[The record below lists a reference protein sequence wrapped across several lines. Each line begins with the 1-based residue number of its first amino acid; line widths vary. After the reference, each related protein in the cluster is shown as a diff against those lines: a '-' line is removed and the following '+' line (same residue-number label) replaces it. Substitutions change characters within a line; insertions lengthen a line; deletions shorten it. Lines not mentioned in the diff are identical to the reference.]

1 MAYNIYLFQPQHE
14 IRVGGEIN
22 YWIPYSIGC
31 LWSYAKQFDWVENNF
46 SIGELFFKRESS
58 KCILE
63 TLDNPAIVGFSC
75 YTWNEAYCMGMAKLI
90 KDKWPDCHILFGGAQ
105 TSERHLEEYY
115 INTIVLAEGEISF
128 VDILN
133 KFLNNETIP
142 EVYNKSRLQ
151 DLDVPSPYL
160 SGVFDHLMEK
170 YPDYKWAITIE
181 TNRGCPY
188 ACTFCDWGGTTY
200 SKIKKFG
207 LERIQEE
214 LKWVEKNPIVFF
226 IGGDAN
232 FGIFKERDLEIA
244 KLIRKTADNSLIDA
258 VNLQYAKNNTG
269 TVFEIGKVIG
279 PYNRGITVS
288 VQSMNQPTLKAIK
301 RTNLDINDMKHM
313 MELSEKYDV
322 NTYTEVI
329 LGLPLETLETWK
341 EGMCELLRLGQHQ
354 AIDLSIAELLENAEL
369 NTPISRDLYGIEEIR
384 VEQYHSMIKDQEFPE
399 TAKIVKATNTMT
411 TEEMV
416 MGYLYSWMIIH
427 LHVNGYCQL
436 YARYLYNIH
445 KIDYKQFYDR
455 MFDLVQKDP
464 QFKPHYDALY
474 KTLRIYL
481 TEGKLIEDEN
491 LNEKGDSF
499 HFASYRFCYE
509 NKEILFRLGKKVFLE
524 FCSEIDDIDRLQK
537 LFIYDGAQ
545 QLPCIVNSNIDIK
558 NWKQSPTKYKI
569 YTLKDDI
576 PQFKTMKKID
586 FWALR
591 KKSLLRNK
599 IEVLDENL

>member
-1 MAYNIYLFQPQHE
+1 MSNTIYLFQPQHE
-14 IRVGGEIN
+14 IYVGGEIN

-31 LWSYAKQFDWVENNF
+31 LCSYAQQYKWVQDNF
-46 SIGELFFKRESS
+46 KIGELFFKRES
-58 KCILE
+58 KQYILD

-75 YTWNEAYCMGMAKLI
+75 YTWNEAYCLGMAKVI

-105 TSERHLEEYY
+105 TSTRHLEEYFVD
-115 INTIVLAEGEISF
+115 TIVQAEGELSF
-128 VDILN
+128 VDILEKFYQN
-133 KFLNNETIP
+133 KSIP
-142 EVYNKSRLQ
+142 EIYQKSRLT
-151 DLDVPSPYL
+151 DLDIPSPYL
-160 SGVFDHLMEK
+160 TGVFDHLMEK
-170 YPDYKWAITIE
+170 YPEYKWATTIE

-188 ACTFCDWGGTTY
+188 ACTFCDWGGITY

-207 LERIQEE
+207 LERIQAE
-214 LKWVEKNPIVFF
+214 LRWIEKHPIVFLV
-226 IGGDAN
+226 GGDAN

-244 KLIRKTADNSLIDA
+244 KLIRETADNGIIDA
-258 VNLQYAKNNTG
+258 VNLQYSKNNTG

-288 VQSMNQPTLKAIK
+288 VQSMNEPTLKAIK
-301 RTNLDINDMKHM
+301 RTNLDINDMKQM

-341 EGMCELLRLGQHQ
+341 DGMCELLRLGQHQ

-369 NTPISRDLYGIEEIR
+369 NTQISRELYGIEEIR

-399 TAKIVKATNTMT
+399 TAKIVCGTNTMST
-411 TEEMV
+411 AEMV
-416 MGYLYSWMIIH
+416 EAYLYAWMIIH
-427 LHVNGYCQL
+427 IHVNGYCQL

-445 KIDYKQFYDR
+445 GVDYSEFYDK
-455 MFDLVQKDP
+455 MFDLLQKDSK
-464 QFKPHYDALY
+464 FKEHYNGLY
-474 KTLRIYL
+474 RTLDTYL
-481 TEGKLIEDEN
+481 REGILIDDEN

-509 NKEILFRLGKKVFLE
+509 NKEILFSLGKQVFLS
-524 FCSEIDDIDRLQK
+524 FTSDIENIESLQR
-537 LFIYDGAQ
+537 LFIYDDNQ
-545 QLPCIVNSNIDIK
+545 NLPIEINSDIDIK
-558 NWKQSPTKYKI
+558 NWQLSPTKYKF
-569 YTLKDDI
+569 YTLKDNL
-576 PQFKTMKKID
+576 PQFKNMKKID

-599 IEVLDENL
+599 VIIDENI